1 MVDDPVVLRG
11 LSQDGRLNAPLILE
25 RTDQEFIPAILD
37 ELSREDGLKTINNT
51 AAKTTEKDFRDKT
64 RNVLKLFQPVHRT
77 FHVALFEIACD
88 TAGQPR
94 LDPQRIESLGLVIRR
109 IVAGKNGQKQLQGW
123 RQKDKS
129 LRGWVK
135 FNSQADQDQD
145 PDPQRRPALLAAGNP
160 EIDRRLARFVDT
172 SESFSESVS
181 PLFIA
186 PPDVCKAAR
195 RTILY
200 GVIPLTS
207 SELSEQASSPPS
219 YEDPEANDELRKHL
233 SRFLKAASARSMPR
247 AEQALDYNA
256 ALPAAIAAEPDPQEN
271 IAPNMKEFVNL
282 LRQLAIEFDAFG
294 DTKAARALFDGLNS
308 IAVPFRVF
316 VPNPGGPS
324 LPQIPIVVPRPAGDF
339 LKLASRVL
347 VELEGKRDKTPPTV
361 TMPIV
366 WPAISE
372 TKASEIFG
380 LVKEALKARFTTVAP
395 REGRFQDL
403 TAQYQIRAF
412 VRVKRP
418 DGCPPELV
426 WSKSYSDPFTIAPWY
441 EAGAAAPV
449 LVPLPDLMD
458 PNILKKL
465 KPNAAFAVPKNI
477 FNMLN
482 ANDPKKLADG
492 EGKDSPNGLNLDWIC
507 GFSIPIIT
515 ICAFIVL
522 SIFLSLFDI
531 VFRWMLFIKICIPIP
546 RK

>member
-1 MVDDPVVLRG
+1 MVDDTVMLQG
-11 LSQDGRLNAPLILE
+11 LSQDGRLNAPLILQ

-37 ELSREDGLKTINNT
+37 ELSREGGLRNINNT
-51 AAKTTEKDFRDKT
+51 AAKATKKDFRDKN

-77 FHVALFEIACD
+77 FHVALLEVACD

-94 LDPQRIESLGLVIRR
+94 LDSQRIESSGLVIRR
-109 IVAGKNGQKQLQGW
+109 LVTGKNGQKQLQGW

-129 LRGWVK
+129 LRGWVN
-135 FNSQADQDQD
+135 FISERDQDQD
-145 PDPQRRPALLAAGNP
+145 PDPQRRPAVLAAGNP

-186 PPDVCKAAR
+186 PPDVCKATG

-207 SELSEQASSPPS
+207 SELSEQAGSPPS
-219 YEDPEANDELRKHL
+219 YDDPEVNAEMRKHL
-233 SRFLKAASARSMPR
+233 SRFLQQASDRAMPR
-247 AEQALDYNA
+247 SEQVLDFNA
-256 ALPAAIAAEPDPQEN
+256 VLPAALAAEPDPQEN
-271 IAPNMKEFVNL
+271 IDPNLKEFVSL

-294 DTKAARALFDGLNS
+294 DSKAARALFDGLNS
-308 IAVPFRVF
+308 IRLPFRGF
-316 VPNPGGPS
+316 IPNPDGSSP
-324 LPQIPIVVPRPAGDF
+324 PQILTIVPRPAGDF
-339 LKLASRVL
+339 LKLASRAL
-347 VELEGKRDKTPPTV
+347 VEFEGKREKTPLKI
-361 TMPIV
+361 TMPV
-366 WPAISE
+366 FWPALDE
-372 TKASEIFG
+372 AKANEIFG

-395 REGRFQDL
+395 REGRFQDQ
-403 TAQYQIRAF
+403 TGQYQIRAF
-412 VRVKRP
+412 VRVKRS
-418 DGCPPELV
+418 DGCPPEII
-426 WSKSYSDPFTIAPWY
+426 WSKYSDPFTIAPWY

-449 LVPLPDLMD
+449 LVPLPDVMD
-458 PNILKKL
+458 PNILKQL
-465 KPNAAFAVPKNI
+465 RPNAAFAVPKNI

-515 ICAFIVL
+515 ICAFVVL
-522 SIFLSLFDI
+522 NIFLSLFDVI
-531 VFRWMLFIKICIPIP
+531 FRWMLFIKICIPIP